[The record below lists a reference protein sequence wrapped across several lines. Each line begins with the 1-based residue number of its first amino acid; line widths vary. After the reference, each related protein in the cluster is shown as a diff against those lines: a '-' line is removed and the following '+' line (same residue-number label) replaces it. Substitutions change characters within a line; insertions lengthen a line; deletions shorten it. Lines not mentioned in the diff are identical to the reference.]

1 MKIDHVLR
9 RWMSLNTT
17 SAAQGTAASRA
28 TNGPQTCHQSLLS
41 SISDIFILQNEMK
54 AVVAKYHV
62 PRNAMG
68 DIVKRRLS
76 HKVPRYYGQLMG
88 LKRVNNKIVRE

>member
-1 MKIDHVLR
+1 
-9 RWMSLNTT
+9 
-17 SAAQGTAASRA
+17 
-28 TNGPQTCHQSLLS
+28 
-41 SISDIFILQNEMK
+41 MK
-54 AVVAKYHV
+54 ADVAKYHV

-76 HKVPRYYGQLMG
+76 HKVPRYHGQLMG